1 MKKSSFKNLVLSIF
15 ASILLVGS
23 LSASFNENKVDAS
36 TPIKEVYAYNTMVGN
51 SASISGNDVTP
62 MNSGNQLVTYGFRKG
77 SVSQNNINQFED
89 YNDNLLGTTNK
100 QEAFFEN
107 WRIRSI
113 NGDGAIIYFKAH
125 QKVNII
131 AERKKLG
138 NDWLDGSVLN
148 IYKNNVLLKTTTL
161 YNSSAES
168 DDFYV
173 SVTLEEND
181 NFYYEFITT
190 TPDERLIQ
198 MDAAGADWSTLPVFT
213 VQEYVQT
220 TSDTITLE
228 HLVNNGSTLSTSTS
242 FMVDYKV
249 YNGSRFDNSLI
260 DAFKNDNK
268 VGNSNSY
275 ISNNGLHIN
284 QLSPLTIYVKAN
296 QEGAL
301 KIAYT
306 NNQEDYTD
314 LIITSYQY
322 ITNKSATKKMFEIK
336 NTIENSDGYF
346 ILEEGDYL
354 YLEYKSLS
362 NNDVTAF
369 ESILVESHNMYSP
382 IKSSYPLYDLT
393 DYSARDSL
401 THKEIV
407 FESARNNNENIVAKD
422 FTIALL
428 AGSVSEEDG
437 EDLSKYSYVEYEDG
451 FYLEKTVSPKVLLT
465 SGEATFDGKNYA
477 SVEDYR
483 LKTSVS
489 AANVYKIVAKNDIRL
504 SVTHP
509 ATTGGWIDEN
519 GLTYIAGY
527 QTNGE
532 VIKLINRHEVINGI
546 NDENAFAINFD
557 LKANDVAYYVFG
569 TEVAEQRNLNIAPVF
584 TSNASEY
591 DADNRDD
598 LFGTKQ
604 LSVPYEQ
611 IVTDTINNSYQPVI
625 YKDIVSIS
633 FKHGNVEE
641 QKLFESH
648 LGNGMGGPDD
658 MLITNSG
665 ANEEAHYKRWQM
677 HAGLLGDDLIMEFK
691 VLKDSKFL
699 LNIPRIDIIEN
710 EGASLKYYISD
721 TDGFIEFK
729 EERPIMKD
737 RENNYYGYDA
747 SLKENQS
754 LLVVYS
760 ANDEN
765 GFGVIGTTSATE
777 SLFTANVLVDEFN
790 IDDVN
795 DFTNAREL
803 ESHKELKTT
812 DLANYIASLNTSDYS
827 ISNYGLI
834 ESYFDEFVKGI
845 KTLTTIEEV
854 DELYNETILLI
865 DDVLTI
871 EEENEILEDHRQDVK
886 AQARQYMDERRDMF
900 TDDEWLAAED
910 LYNTFCMTVDL
921 LISETE
927 IKLELQRFKNAFD
940 LLPHTGGEL
949 PPSSEPSS
957 EPEEPS
963 SETPSSEPSQE
974 PPHSSTPSSEPQGN
988 EPINNND
995 NSLIIVLVVVGGV
1008 VLVALSV
1015 SITVIVLKRKK

>member
-1 MKKSSFKNLVLSIF
+1 MKKSSSLKTLVLSIF
-15 ASILLVGS
+15 ASLLLAGS
-23 LSASFNENKVDAS
+23 LNTTYNENHADAL

-51 SASISGNDVTP
+51 ASSISGNDITP
-62 MNSGNQLVTYGFRKG
+62 TNSGNQLVSYGFRRG
-77 SVSQNNINQFED
+77 SVKENNLNKFED
-89 YNDNLLGTTNK
+89 YNDNFLGNTAK
-100 QEAFFEN
+100 QEAYFEN
-107 WRIRSI
+107 WRFRTI

-138 NDWLDGSVLN
+138 NDWLDGAVLN
-148 IYKNNVLLKTTTL
+148 IYKNETLLKTTTL
-161 YNSSAES
+161 YNSTAETEN
-168 DDFYV
+168 FYI

-181 NFYYEFITT
+181 NFYYEFVTS

-198 MDAAGADWSTLPVFT
+198 MDAGGADWSTLPIFT
-213 VQEYVQT
+213 VQEYVQAT
-220 TSDTITLE
+220 TDSVTLE
-228 HLVNNGSTLSTSTS
+228 QLVENGTTLTTSTS

-249 YNGSRFDNSLI
+249 FNGSKFDNSLV
-260 DAFKNDNK
+260 DASKTENK
-268 VGNSNSY
+268 VGNANSY
-275 ISNNGLHIN
+275 ITNEGLVIN
-284 QLSPLTIYVKAN
+284 QASPLTIYIKAN
-296 QEGAL
+296 QEVAL
-301 KIAYT
+301 KINYSDID
-306 NNQEDYTD
+306 EEYTD
-314 LIITSYQY
+314 LIIISYQY
-322 ITNKSATKKMFEIK
+322 MVNKSATKKMFEIK
-336 NTIENSDGYF
+336 DTIINSDGYF
-346 ILEEGDYL
+346 ILNEGDYL
-354 YLEYKSLS
+354 YLEFKSIS
-362 NNDVTAF
+362 NNVINAF
-369 ESILVESHNMYSP
+369 ESFTLESHNEYSP
-382 IKSSYPLYDLT
+382 IKASYPLYSLT
-393 DYSARDSL
+393 DYSERDTL

-422 FTIALL
+422 FSIALL
-428 AGSVSEEDG
+428 TGSVSEKDG
-437 EDLSKYSYVEYEDG
+437 EDLSKYSYIEYEDG
-451 FYLEKTVSPKVLLT
+451 FYLEKTISPKVLLT
-465 SGEATFDGKNYA
+465 GGDPSFDGKNYA

-504 SVTHP
+504 SVSHP

-532 VIKLINRHEVINGI
+532 VFKLIDRHEVINGI
-546 NDENAFAINFD
+546 NEENAFAINFD

-584 TSNASEY
+584 TSNVEQY
-591 DADNRDD
+591 DANNRDE

-625 YKDIVSIS
+625 YKDIIYIS

-641 QKLFESH
+641 QKLFENH

-658 MLITNSG
+658 MLVTNSG

-737 RENNYYGYDA
+737 RENNYYGYEV

-765 GFGVIGTTSATE
+765 GFGVIGTTSSTE
-777 SLFTANVLVDEFN
+777 SFFTANVLVDEFN

-812 DLANYIASLNTSDYS
+812 DLVNYIASLNASDYS

-834 ESYFDEFVKGI
+834 ESYFDEFVEGI

-871 EEENEILEDHRQDVK
+871 EEENEILEGHRQDVK
-886 AQARQYMDERRDMF
+886 AQARQYMDERRSSF
-900 TDDEWLAAED
+900 TDEEWLAAED
-910 LYNTFCMTVDL
+910 LYNTFCLTVDL

-949 PPSSEPSS
+949 PPSSEP
-957 EPEEPS
+957 EEPS
-963 SETPSSEPSQE
+963 SDIPSSEPSSE
-974 PPHSSTPSSEPQGN
+974 SPTSSTPSSSEPQDY
-988 EPINNND
+988 PPTNND
-995 NSLIIVLVVVGGV
+995 NQLLIVLIIVGGI
-1008 VLVALSV
+1008 VLLAVIA
-1015 SITVIVLKRKK
+1015 SITIVNLRRKK

>member
-1 MKKSSFKNLVLSIF
+1 MKKSSSLKTLVLSIF
-15 ASILLVGS
+15 ASLLLAGS
-23 LSASFNENKVDAS
+23 LNTTYNENHADAS

-51 SASISGNDVTP
+51 ASSISGNDITP
-62 MNSGNQLVTYGFRKG
+62 TNSGNQLVSYGFRRG
-77 SVSQNNINQFED
+77 SVKENNLNKFED
-89 YNDNLLGTTNK
+89 YNDNFLGNTAK
-100 QEAFFEN
+100 QEAYFEN
-107 WRIRSI
+107 WRFRTI

-138 NDWLDGSVLN
+138 NDWLDGAVLN
-148 IYKNNVLLKTTTL
+148 IYKNDTLLKTTTL
-161 YNSSAES
+161 YNSTAETEN
-168 DDFYV
+168 FYI

-181 NFYYEFITT
+181 NFYYEFVTS

-198 MDAAGADWSTLPVFT
+198 MDAGGADWSTLPIFT
-213 VQEYVQT
+213 VQEYVQAT
-220 TSDTITLE
+220 TDSVTLE
-228 HLVNNGSTLSTSTS
+228 QLVENGSTLTTSTS

-249 YNGSRFDNSLI
+249 FNGSRFDNSLV
-260 DAFKNDNK
+260 DASKIENK
-268 VGNSNSY
+268 VGNTNSY
-275 ISNNGLHIN
+275 ITNEGLVIN
-284 QLSPLTIYVKAN
+284 QASPLTIYIKAN
-296 QEGAL
+296 QEVAL
-301 KIAYT
+301 KI
-306 NNQEDYTD
+306 DYSDIDEEYAD

-322 ITNKSATKKMFEIK
+322 MVNKSATKKMFEIK
-336 NTIENSDGYF
+336 DTINDSDGYF
-346 ILEEGDYL
+346 ILNEGDYL
-354 YLEYKSLS
+354 YLEFKSIS
-362 NNDVTAF
+362 NNVINAF
-369 ESILVESHNMYSP
+369 ESFTLESHNEYSP
-382 IKSSYPLYDLT
+382 IKASYPLYSLT
-393 DYSARDSL
+393 DYSERDTL

-422 FTIALL
+422 FSIALL
-428 AGSVSEEDG
+428 TGSVSEEDG
-437 EDLSKYSYVEYEDG
+437 EDLSKYSYIEYEDG
-451 FYLEKTVSPKVLLT
+451 FYLEKTISPKVLLT
-465 SGEATFDGKNYA
+465 GGDPSFDGKNYA

-504 SVTHP
+504 SVSHP

-532 VIKLINRHEVINGI
+532 LFKLINRHEVKNG
-546 NDENAFAINFD
+546 NNNENAFAIDFD
-557 LKANDVAYYVFG
+557 LKANDVAYYLFG

-584 TSNASEY
+584 TSNVEQY
-591 DADNRDD
+591 DVNNRDD

-625 YKDIVSIS
+625 YKDILSIS
-633 FKHGNVEE
+633 FKHGNIEE
-641 QKLFESH
+641 QKLFENH

-658 MLITNSG
+658 MLVTSSG

-729 EERPIMKD
+729 EERSIMKD
-737 RENNYYGYDA
+737 RENNYYGYDI

-754 LLVVYS
+754 FILLYS

-765 GFGVIGTTSATE
+765 GFGVIGTTSPTE
-777 SLFTANVLVDEFN
+777 SFFTANVIVDEFDIN
-790 IDDVN
+790 GTN
-795 DFTNAREL
+795 DFTNARQL
-803 ESHKELKTT
+803 EEHKLEKT
-812 DLANYIASLNTSDYS
+812 ASLLEYISSLDQAEYS

-834 ESYFDEFVKGI
+834 ESYYDEFVKKI
-845 KTLTTIEEV
+845 KTSTTVEEV
-854 DELYNETILLI
+854 DELYDKTIVLI
-865 DDVLTI
+865 DNVLTI
-871 EEENEILEDHRQDVK
+871 EEENEILEGHRNDVK
-886 AQARQYMDERRDMF
+886 QQARQYMDERRDAF

-910 LYNTFCMTVDL
+910 LYNTFCLTVDL

-940 LLPHTGGEL
+940 LLPHTGNVTPPASSEPE
-949 PPSSEPSS
+949 PPSSEIPSA
-957 EPEEPS
+957 
-963 SETPSSEPSQE
+963 EPSQE
-974 PPHSSTPSSEPQGN
+974 PPSSTPGSENQGD
-988 EPINNND
+988 EPINND
-995 NSLIIVLVVVGGV
+995 NTLLIVLTIVGGV
-1008 VLVALSV
+1008 VLLALIT
-1015 SITVIVLKRKK
+1015 SITITALKRKK